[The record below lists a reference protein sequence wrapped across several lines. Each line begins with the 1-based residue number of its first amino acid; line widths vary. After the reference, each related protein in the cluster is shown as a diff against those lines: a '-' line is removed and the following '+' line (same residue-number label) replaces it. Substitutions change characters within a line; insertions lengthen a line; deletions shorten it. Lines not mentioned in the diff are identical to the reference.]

1 MNYQTLLNQL
11 ENYSDENNHYFKRI
25 HNVLYFN
32 DETFLHNPDFL
43 NENNNKEKTYTIEIK
58 NLGKKRVN
66 IIKNIPNNFKKFSK
80 FINNYFEIEKY
91 NLSNEN
97 ESLTQCILDIIN
109 YRMANGKSELFKKM
123 LRENDS
129 INFFNKFNFQK
140 RKICKKR
147 VLRNLL
153 INQDE
158 DNEIIIKF
166 LCDYLNINLLIL
178 ENNKYNLYSTNDEFE
193 LYKVTLILYKYDNKY
208 YVLTEKKTNKNM
220 FTSDDNINYRI
231 KFQLFIKNNTFQK
244 PINEQLQEPKPDN
257 LDNLTNLL
265 DDLNLESE
273 SSSDVIIE
281 EIIDL
286 PNYKKMKVVELKKE
300 CKKRGIKGYSKLK
313 KQQLIDVLEK

>member
-1 MNYQTLLNQL
+1 MNYQTLLSQL
-11 ENYSDENNHYFKRI
+11 ENHSDENNHYFKRI

-43 NENNNKEKTYTIEIK
+43 NDNNNKEKTYTIEIK

-66 IIKNIPNNFKKFSK
+66 VIKNIPNNFKRFSK
-80 FINNYFEIEKY
+80 FINKYFEIEKY

-97 ESLTQCILDIIN
+97 ESLTKCILDIID
-109 YRMANGKSELFKKM
+109 YRMVNGKNELFKKM
-123 LRENDS
+123 MRENDS
-129 INFFNKFNFQK
+129 INFFNKFNFKK
-140 RKICKKR
+140 RKICKKK
-147 VLRNLL
+147 VLRELL
-153 INQDE
+153 IKQEE

-193 LYKVTLILYKYDNKY
+193 LYKVTLLLYKYENKY
-208 YVLTEKKTNKNM
+208 YVLTEKETNKKM
-220 FTSDDNINYRI
+220 FTSNDNINYRI

-244 PINEQLQEPKPDN
+244 PINEQLQVTEPVD

>member
-11 ENYSDENNHYFKRI
+11 ENYSEENNNYFKRI

-32 DETFLHNPDFL
+32 DETFLYNPDFL
-43 NENNNKEKTYTIEIK
+43 NDNNDKEKTYTIEIK

-66 IIKNIPNNFKKFSK
+66 IIKNNSNNFKKFSK

-97 ESLTQCILDIIN
+97 ESLTQCILDIIE
-109 YRMANGKSELFKKM
+109 YRMVNGKNELFKKM
-123 LRENDS
+123 LRENDA
-129 INFFNKFNFQK
+129 INLFNKFNFQK
-140 RKICKKR
+140 RKICKKK

-178 ENNKYNLYSTNDEFE
+178 ENNKYNLYSNNDEFE
-193 LYKVTLILYKYDNKY
+193 LYKVTLVLYKYDQKY
-208 YVLTEKKTNKNM
+208 YILTEKKTNKKI

-231 KFQLFIKNNTFQK
+231 KFQLFIKNNNFQK
-244 PINEQLQEPKPDN
+244 PINEQLQVSEPVD
-257 LDNLTNLL
+257 DLTNLL
-265 DDLNLESE
+265 DDLHLSE
-273 SSSDVIIE
+273 SDSDVIIE

-286 PNYKKMKVVELKKE
+286 PTINYNKMKVVELKKL
-300 CKKRGIKGYSKLK
+300 CKERKIKGYSKLK
-313 KQQLIDVLEK
+313 KQQLIEVLVK